1 LAGLGA
7 VFEQLM
13 ELCFATSPSEKSN
26 YFFDELMINK
36 LAARALINFF
46 IKLDDFVAPI
56 GECQNY

>member
-1 LAGLGA
+1 
-7 VFEQLM
+7 M